1 MYLVN
6 KQNTWYNFSS
16 AFFTPLSNFLVNLLA
31 HFGFD
36 FTDITSKERH
46 KALLAG
52 VDNINFVE
60 SHSVNDF
67 LALLKFTLRAL
78 DKASLGSDV
87 VVITAASK

>member
-1 MYLVN
+1 MDLVN
-6 KQNTWYNFSS
+6 KQNTWYNFST
-16 AFFTPLSNFLVNLLA
+16 AFFTPLGNFLVNLFA

-60 SHSVNDF
+60 SHSMNDF
-67 LALLKFTLRAL
+67 LSLLKFTLRAL
-78 DKASLGSDV
+78 NKASLGSNV
-87 VVITAASK
+87 VVITAASE

>member
-1 MYLVN
+1 VDLVN
-6 KQNTWYNFSS
+6 KQNTWYNFST
-16 AFFTPLSNFLVNLLA
+16 AFFTPLGNFLVNLFA

-67 LALLKFTLRAL
+67 LALLKFTFRAL
-78 DKASLGSDV
+78 DKASLGTDV
-87 VVITAASK
+87 VVITAASE

>member
-16 AFFTPLSNFLVNLLA
+16 AIFTPLSNFLVNLLA

-78 DKASLGSDV
+78 DKTSLGSDV